1 MTILDI
7 LDQVELGKLSAS
19 EAATKIRDAHDFE
32 TEICTASPE
41 TVPPAKWLKIRIFDP
56 ASRFRIS
63 LPPLPLRFTSRLAAF
78 LFKLS
83 LKHSDAPFQDTIDP
97 EDIARILETLKT
109 LPPVQLISVED
120 DQGTQI
126 DIFTK

>member
-19 EAATKIRDAHDFE
+19 EAATKIRDAQEFE
-32 TEICTASPE
+32 TEVHTASPE
-41 TVPPAKWLKIRIFDP
+41 TVPPAKWLKIRIVDP
-56 ASRFRIS
+56 ASSFRMS

-83 LKHSDAPFQDTIDP
+83 LKYSDAQFQDSVDP
-97 EDIARILETLKT
+97 KDIARILETLKT
-109 LPPVQLISVED
+109 LPPVQLVSVED

>member
-7 LDQVELGKLSAS
+7 LDQVALGKLSAS
-19 EAATKIRDAHDFE
+19 EAAMKIRDARNFE
-32 TEICTASPE
+32 NGIHSASPD
-41 TVPPAKWLKIRIFDP
+41 TIPPAKWLKIRIVDP
-56 ASRFRIS
+56 ASSFRMS

-83 LKHSDAPFQDTIDP
+83 LKHRDAPFQDTIDP
-97 EDIARILETLKT
+97 KDIARILETLKT
-109 LPPVQLISVED
+109 LPPIQLVSVED

>member
-1 MTILDI
+1 MTILE
-7 LDQVELGKLSAS
+7 LLEQVERGDITAE
-19 EAATKIRDAHDFE
+19 EATIKIRAPRNGEAEALPALTE
-32 TEICTASPE
+32 TEA
-41 TVPPAKWLKIRIFDP
+41 PAKWLKIRIVDP
-56 ASRFRIS
+56 ASSFRMS

-83 LKHSDAPFQDTIDP
+83 MKHSDAQLQDAIDP
-97 EDIARILETLKT
+97 KDIARILETFKT
-109 LPPVQLISVED
+109 LPPVQLVSVED